1 MIPAHFL
8 AFVVL
13 SVFPGDPSKPGA
25 APKQEP
31 TWIDKTE
38 SHLYCWPKPGSLVH
52 FQVRTNMLEAT
63 IAAME
68 KDPEVATNPDK
79 GKWVDAL
86 KHVSIDGT
94 LDTETGVV
102 TTNVDLRYEPVNP
115 KGKAASEKLKSG
127 VASMISN
134 AFQGL
139 PLHDP
144 TLLRKG
150 GSILGTEERGDAVF
164 VTVTGKEKGDQNRIQ
179 LNRRSEL
186 PESIEMKDISMRVRY
201 AEVVPGRFAPSRLDV
216 KSNSGKESHAE
227 YAYQK
232 AGDIAFPSTIRVF
245 QGPQTVTFSFV
256 SLKVDPRPR

>member
-1 MIPAHFL
+1 MLSPSLL

-13 SVFPGDPSKPGA
+13 TAVSGDAPKPGA

-31 TWIDKTE
+31 TWIDKSE
-38 SHLYCWPKPGSLVH
+38 SHLYSWPKPGSLVH
-52 FQVRTNMLEAT
+52 FQVRTNVLEAT
-63 IAAME
+63 IAAMD
-68 KDPEVATNPDK
+68 KDPEVATDPDK

-86 KHVSIDGT
+86 KHVSITGS

-102 TTNVDLRYEPVNP
+102 TTNVEVRYEPINP

-144 TLLRKG
+144 SLLRKG
-150 GSILGTEERGDAVF
+150 GSIVGTEERGDSIF
-164 VTVTGKEKGDQNRIQ
+164 VTVTGKKDGEQNRIQ

-186 PESIEMKDISMRVRY
+186 PESIEMKDLSMRVRY

-216 KSNSGKESHAE
+216 KSNGGNESHAE
-227 YAYQK
+227 YTYQQ
-232 AGDIAFPSTIRVF
+232 AGDISFPSTIRVF
-245 QGPQTVTFSFV
+245 QGTQTITFSFV
-256 SLKVDPRPR
+256 SLKVDPRAR